1 MHGIKLIVKVCLFIL
16 KFLRDEKETN
26 FTCFIFPFFQAPGR
40 PIEIMRESSPQSNRA
55 ITPGYVRVI
64 LSDETGQVLYT
75 PILQPE

>member
-1 MHGIKLIVKVCLFIL
+1 MKVCLFIL
-16 KFLRDEKETN
+16 KFLLDEEVTN
-26 FTCFIFPFFQAPGR
+26 FTYFKFSFFEAPGR

-75 PILQPE
+75 PILQSE